1 MSKAGTEPNL
11 SMLPDYKTL
20 NQVSIHIFLQTAYRR
35 HTYKRHTNHLQLDQP
50 KHQTR
55 ASRITTDTITVQERA
70 PNVINST
77 TLGPVELEP
86 IVCVM
91 KSKTL

>member
-1 MSKAGTEPNL
+1 M
-11 SMLPDYKTL
+11 
-20 NQVSIHIFLQTAYRR
+20 FLWTA
-35 HTYKRHTNHLQLDQP
+35 YKRHTNHLQSDHV
-50 KHQTR
+50 KHMR
-55 ASRITTDTITVQERA
+55 ADRIITNTITVQERA
-70 PNVINST
+70 ANVINST